1 MLKHRH
7 RLTNGLKETIFGYFT
22 EYETPKLVLIHSTK
36 FAVLLRVMQIIIL
49 IYSVVYLLI
58 YKEGYQMH
66 DTSII
71 SAVILKMKGVGY
83 VQLPDNQTIVI
94 DVAGEIERIV

>member
-7 RLTNGLKETIFGYFT
+7 RMVNGLKETLFGYFT
-22 EYETPKLVLIHSTK
+22 EYETPKLVLIHSLK
-36 FAVLLRVMQIIIL
+36 FAVLLRLMQIIIL

-58 YKEGYQMH
+58 YKKGYQMQ

-83 VQLPDNQTIVI
+83 VQLSDNRTIVI
-94 DVAGEIERIV
+94 DVAGKQ